1 MQELILEW
9 YWGEGEHLNFQ
20 LAFLKN
26 LFFSHNSLKYFLYIG
41 FFYLI
46 VFAGKKGEKR
56 EKKFKEGKPRLFFGQ
71 WTAAVHSKILVYN
84 ERTVKSA
91 CL

>member
-41 FFYLI
+41 FLSNRI
-46 VFAGKKGEKR
+46 RRQKRRKERKK
-56 EKKFKEGKPRLFFGQ
+56 
-71 WTAAVHSKILVYN
+71 N
-84 ERTVKSA
+84 
-91 CL
+91 